1 MAYVRA
7 VHLPQQ
13 AQASLGGQRGSD
25 ARAALLTGL
34 PAGGAEPLLEPVDEA
49 GHAVERGHGGDAQR
63 GRHQLSRPTVP
74 MGAMLPRRAR
84 LLSMEEHGVV
94 ASAFRIVEIA
104 EAATLLA
111 AGDATW
117 SDGELRYARDKSD
130 PERRLAARLAA
141 KRAALELLGAGLGLA
156 DVEVVRGL
164 GGPPALRFS
173 TRARERLG
181 ALGADRALVSLTH
194 GRAQA
199 AAAVLL
205 IRDAAC

>member
-1 MAYVRA
+1 MAE
-7 VHLPQQ
+7 
-13 AQASLGGQRGSD
+13 D
-25 ARAALLTGL
+25 
-34 PAGGAEPLLEPVDEA
+34 
-49 GHAVERGHGGDAQR
+49 
-63 GRHQLSRPTVP
+63 
-74 MGAMLPRRAR
+74 
-84 LLSMEEHGVV
+84 HGVV
-94 ASAFRIVEIA
+94 ARALHVVEIA

-111 AGDATW
+111 AGGETW
-117 SDGELRYARDKSD
+117 SAGELRYARDKSD

-141 KRAALELLGAGLGLA
+141 RRAALELLGPGLESA

-173 TRARERLG
+173 PRARERLA

-205 IRDAAC
+205 VRSTG